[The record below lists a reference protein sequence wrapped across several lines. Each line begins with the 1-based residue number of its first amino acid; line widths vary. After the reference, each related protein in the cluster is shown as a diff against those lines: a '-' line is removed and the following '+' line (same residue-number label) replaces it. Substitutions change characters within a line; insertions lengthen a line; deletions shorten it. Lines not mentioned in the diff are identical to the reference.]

1 MSSRTNPAYAE
12 LAYRKAIVGEVI
24 QLLRTGYTSAYGDE
38 PEKEIIS
45 EDTFR
50 EDSAVPEMVVVDFIQ
65 GLERQEADLEL
76 ELNRFEF
83 VKREEEHV
91 AVTKPKAKTSRK
103 KRSQPRRQA
112 SKAKGRSPS
121 KSS

>member
-24 QLLRTGYTSAYGDE
+24 QLLRTGYTAAYGDE
-38 PEKEIIS
+38 PEKEIVS

-50 EDSAVPEMVVVDFIQ
+50 EDSAVPEAVVEAFIE
-65 GLERQEADLEL
+65 GLERDEADLAL
-76 ELNRFEF
+76 ELNKFEF

-91 AVTKPKAKTSRK
+91 AVRKPKAKTSRK
-103 KRSQPRRQA
+103 KRSQARPQARKTNRQGA
-112 SKAKGRSPS
+112 GK
-121 KSS
+121 

>member
-12 LAYRKAIVGEVI
+12 LAYRKAIVGEII
-24 QLLRTGYTSAYGDE
+24 QLLRTGYTAAFGDE
-38 PEKEIIS
+38 PEKEIVS

-50 EDSAVPEMVVVDFIQ
+50 EDSAVPEVVVVDYIQ
-65 GLERQEADLEL
+65 DLERQEADLEL

-83 VKREEEHV
+83 VKREEEHASV
-91 AVTKPKAKTSRK
+91 SKPKAKTSRK

-112 SKAKGRSPS
+112 SKTKRRGAGSET
-121 KSS
+121 